1 MNIQNYK
8 NSQHKNF
15 SANLRLCDKSALN
28 LIHDHN
34 LLQTR
39 SPMDFFYKENIAKTK
54 FNKFLREAKDYIRT
68 LQQKQDCSATKYNF
82 LKKCFSAVT
91 YMELVSNKLSMLSH
105 IQELYDSF
113 IIINKNKKSHPAY
126 INVWATLG
134 NSTKDKTI
142 NMNVEDGRIEA
153 LATSGESTIFIMN
166 HDNVPRD
173 KFVYPIVN
181 SFLNYAYAMQG
192 KQKQCP
198 RPYIIVSKNVVKRA
212 GNNLMRKIYNKMGL
226 VPIDAS
232 LKDRNY
238 KGNVTPIKNLIERF
252 TNNQANIFVF
262 PEGNNSIYKDK
273 PRREKF
279 QSGFSKI
286 LKEISKSKDSVNIV
300 PIGISYSDDKNCM
313 ANINIG
319 ESVRLAKIKGRTA
332 LMAKDF
338 STLIGDINNKT
349 NLKVLSD
356 TLADLLDES
365 VINSKA
371 L

>member
-1 MNIQNYK
+1 M
-8 NSQHKNF
+8 
-15 SANLRLCDKSALN
+15 
-28 LIHDHN
+28 
-34 LLQTR
+34 
-39 SPMDFFYKENIAKTK
+39 
-54 FNKFLREAKDYIRT
+54 NKFGKIGLITAGALVALVGGGAI
-68 LQQKQDCSATKYNF
+68 LYN
-82 LKKCFSAVT
+82 T
-91 YMELVSNKLSMLSH
+91 
-105 IQELYDSF
+105 
-113 IIINKNKKSHPAY
+113 
-126 INVWATLG
+126 
-134 NSTKDKTI
+134 
-142 NMNVEDGRIEA
+142 
-153 LATSGESTIFIMN
+153 
-166 HDNVPRD
+166 VP
-173 KFVYPIVN
+173 
-181 SFLNYAYAMQG
+181 
-192 KQKQCP
+192 
-198 RPYIIVSKNVVKRA
+198 
-212 GNNLMRKIYNKMGL
+212 
-226 VPIDAS
+226 S
-232 LKDRNY
+232 LHKV
-238 KGNVTPIKNLIERF
+238 G

-273 PRREKF
+273 PRKEKF

-286 LKEISKSKDSVNIV
+286 LKEISKSNDSVNIV